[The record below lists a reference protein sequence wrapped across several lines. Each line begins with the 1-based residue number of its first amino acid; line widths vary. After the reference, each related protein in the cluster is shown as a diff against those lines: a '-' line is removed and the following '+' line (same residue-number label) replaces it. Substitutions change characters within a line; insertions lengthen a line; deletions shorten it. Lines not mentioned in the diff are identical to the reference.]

1 MNHDNT
7 TDTQS
12 ELLDGWVK
20 TTVTAVSWHEQPDQI
35 QELLARKAELEG
47 NLSTTNDQ
55 QLAINGALDEINQS
69 LSDLGY
75 TE

>member
-20 TTVTAVSWHEQPDQI
+20 TTVTAVSWQEQPDQI
-35 QELLARKAELEG
+35 QELLARKTELEG